1 MTFWYLRA
9 YKIIPMNT
17 PENLSTKHR
26 YMLYTTEPSDSSK
39 LIQLLNKHNCSFPV
53 ILDQK
58 GEFLAINKIEPTYT
72 MIGYICDKNG
82 KVRGSSVIGTSQSF
96 FDREFEYAKYDINK
110 RFQAM

>member
-1 MTFWYLRA
+1 
-9 YKIIPMNT
+9 
-17 PENLSTKHR
+17 
-26 YMLYTTEPSDSSK
+26 
-39 LIQLLNKHNCSFPV
+39 
-53 ILDQK
+53 
-58 GEFLAINKIEPTYT
+58 